1 MARAVV
7 YMRQHWSR
15 DLKEAGKRAT
25 RVSPEAANRPWG
37 GSVNPESGACQV
49 TARGGRDASVRHPTR
64 CHSQHGQLSGAQG
77 CKGTH
82 DKARSA
88 LRREADASRWNRG
101 RGCGAHG
108 RALHSAA
115 WGGGG
120 GAGSRGRPWAGR
132 AMPWGSS
139 RKGALCCHTSPT
151 AEGAQGGPGVGE
163 GPAWVPGRSPFQ
175 NLDMGTLRL
184 SPEPVQPL
192 GGAGTSPRA
201 SISST
206 GLCDFP
212 MSPQLPRRESTSPCA
227 QRRSR
232 GREEDGSWHL
242 HPQRGCPHRAALG
255 KYWLRRI
262 DQQNHTPKGFPCW
275 TSSRSKPNTLLPGPS
290 ASALIPNTEHPQ
302 TVTSCERGS
311 PFTGRPARIL
321 FSTGLALG
329 EAWTTRHFV
338 PDASSPTPRPVTAEE
353 RHPP

>member
-1 MARAVV
+1 MLPGGTAGGAV
-7 YMRQHWSR
+7 
-15 DLKEAGKRAT
+15 APT
-25 RVSPEAANRPWG
+25 AAPCTAL
-37 GSVNPESGACQV
+37 PGA
-49 TARGGRDASVRHPTR
+49 
-64 CHSQHGQLSGAQG
+64 
-77 CKGTH
+77 
-82 DKARSA
+82 
-88 LRREADASRWNRG
+88 
-101 RGCGAHG
+101 
-108 RALHSAA
+108 
-115 WGGGG
+115 GGG
-120 GAGSRGRPWAGR
+120 GAGSPGRPWAGR

-151 AEGAQGGPGVGE
+151 AERAQGGPGVGE

-184 SPEPVQPL
+184 STEPVQPL

-201 SISST
+201 SISSA

-275 TSSRSKPNTLLPGPS
+275 TSSRSKPDTLLPGPL
-290 ASALIPNTEHPQ
+290 ASALIPNTHRRSPRVNGGPPSPGVRLVYYSLLDSLWVKLGRHDTLSQ
-302 TVTSCERGS
+302 TLRPRRRGLSPPRSGVLHKHSSAVTRSNAPSRLQLGFL
-311 PFTGRPARIL
+311 PGVPRRTVLAGR
-321 FSTGLALG
+321 
-329 EAWTTRHFV
+329 
-338 PDASSPTPRPVTAEE
+338 
-353 RHPP
+353 